1 MKENQ
6 HIEFKQSW
14 RDEYL
19 QYICGFANAQGGTL
33 YIGIDDKGEVCGIK
47 NAHSLLEN
55 LPNQINQTMG
65 LLAQIDLHVDEEKEY
80 ISIHVEPS
88 DQAIS
93 YRGKFYYRSGSTL
106 QEMNGVALTDFL
118 FRKNNTTWDQS
129 IVEEATLNE
138 LDAESVDY
146 FVRKAVDAQRLD
158 ASVREL
164 SHIQLL
170 RKLKLVNHEDQLTMA
185 ALLLF
190 GKDIEKWN
198 LMASFRIGRFQQSQA
213 NLLFQDNIVCPLIHM
228 PERVLWT
235 LRSRYLV
242 APIHYEGLQRIE
254 PLEIPEDALREMVC
268 NAIVHKNYL
277 GPHIQMRVWD
287 DKIELWN
294 FGELP
299 YNYTIEKLL
308 QTHESYPRNPL
319 IAQIFY
325 LAGLIEQWGRGYE
338 KIHDAFVREHLMQP
352 TFEQARGGIL
362 VTIPRE
368 KFIAIQTG
376 KSIGAELSTTPDDQT
391 SQKSVQKSVQK
402 STEKQQAIYDLIK
415 NKGSIEPLNEPLNE
429 LLNTERIA
437 LLLDIPY
444 STAKRIVKDLE
455 KKGLIVR
462 VGSKKNGY
470 WEILS

>member
-1 MKENQ
+1 M
-6 HIEFKQSW
+6 
-14 RDEYL
+14 
-19 QYICGFANAQGGTL
+19 
-33 YIGIDDKGEVCGIK
+33 
-47 NAHSLLEN
+47 
-55 LPNQINQTMG
+55 
-65 LLAQIDLHVDEEKEY
+65 
-80 ISIHVEPS
+80 
-88 DQAIS
+88 
-93 YRGKFYYRSGSTL
+93 
-106 QEMNGVALTDFL
+106 
-118 FRKNNTTWDQS
+118 
-129 IVEEATLNE
+129 EEATLNE

-242 APIHYEGLQRIE
+242 APIHYEGLQRVE

-325 LAGLIEQWGRGYE
+325 LTGLIEQWGRGYE

-376 KSIGAELSTTPDDQT
+376 KSIGTETATAQDNQT

-462 VGSKKNGY
+462 VGSKKNGH

>member
-6 HIEFKQSW
+6 NIEFKQSW

-19 QYICGFANAQGGTL
+19 QYVCGFANAQGGTL
-33 YIGIDDKGEVCGIK
+33 YIGIDDKGKVRGID
-47 NAHSLLEN
+47 NASKLLEN

-65 LLAQIDLHVDEEKEY
+65 LLAQVDLHTEGGKEY

-93 YRGKFYYRSGSTL
+93 YRGKFYFRSGSTL
-106 QEMNGVALTDFL
+106 QEINGVALTDFL

-129 IVEEATLNE
+129 FVEEATLDDI
-138 LDAESVDY
+138 DAESVGY
-146 FVRKAVDAQRLD
+146 FVRKAVEAQRLD
-158 ASVREL
+158 ANAKEL
-164 SHIQLL
+164 PVITLL
-170 RKLKLVNHEDQLTMA
+170 RKLKLVNQDDRLTMA

-190 GKDIEKWN
+190 GKDIERWN

-235 LRSRYLV
+235 LRSRYLI
-242 APIHYEGLQRIE
+242 APIHYEGLQRVE

-294 FGELP
+294 YGELP

-325 LAGLIEQWGRGYE
+325 LAGFIEQWGRGYE
-338 KIHDAFVREHLMQP
+338 KIHDAFVREHLTQP
-352 TFEQARGGIL
+352 AFEQVRGGFLAI
-362 VTIPRE
+362 IPRE
-368 KFIAIQTG
+368 KFIAINTG
-376 KSIGAELSTTPDDQT
+376 KPVGTEVSTTPDNQT
-391 SQKSVQKSVQK
+391 
-402 STEKQQAIYDLIK
+402 TERSGQTGGQTGGQTIEKVFGLIK
-415 NKGSIEPLNEPLNE
+415 ENPKITRAQISHILGISSSAIQKHIDTLKKS
-429 LLNTERIA
+429 RI
-437 LLLDIPY
+437 
-444 STAKRIVKDLE
+444 R
-455 KKGLIVR
+455 R
-462 VGSKKNGY
+462 VGGDFGGH